1 MPPWFL
7 LFQHKILLLSKY
19 LFYCV
24 TVSIMLKIV
33 KLLRKLID
41 FVMAETDKMGN
52 IFIFFFYIFQNYKI
66 FTVFFV
72 VTRQKLT
79 SPRYIKVFVYFLYL
93 PVTHIIKNCGLHKS

>member
-41 FVMAETDKMGN
+41 FVMAETDKMETFLFFS
-52 IFIFFFYIFQNYKI
+52 FIYFKI
-66 FTVFFV
+66 
-72 VTRQKLT
+72 
-79 SPRYIKVFVYFLYL
+79 IKSLQYFL
-93 PVTHIIKNCGLHKS
+93 